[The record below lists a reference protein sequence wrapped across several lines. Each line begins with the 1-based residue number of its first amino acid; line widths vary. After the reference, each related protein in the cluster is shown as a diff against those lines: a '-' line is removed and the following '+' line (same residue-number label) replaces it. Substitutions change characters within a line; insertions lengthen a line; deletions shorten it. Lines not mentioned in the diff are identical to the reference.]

1 MGEGLVCITCHVMQT
16 TPCDADHPLPH
27 VSNASPSEKIM
38 KTALVLLLAVLLGL
52 SVAEYRRTASY
63 EGEVVV
69 RWYVSSVSLR
79 PHACRPN
86 FDFLFHLH
94 ACSTGG
100 DRERLRSLLEH
111 NGTDVWGA
119 GPDGVVI
126 RMPKALY
133 HKIHSRFSEC
143 TLQVEDLE
151 IYVREWEKTVQRGAD
166 QATWFEEYVSGTEN
180 SGPFAYAEH
189 VEYTTSQ
196 LLWGWGGGG
205 GDVFHPITSKRQCA
219 SYDFQDIKI
228 CTALEFLCCCVCL
241 YQSWPIACTLY

>member
-1 MGEGLVCITCHVMQT
+1 MVCREEPEIASDCKLLQFIIWLALINFVPSRGGGAGLHHM
-16 TPCDADHPLPH
+16 
-27 VSNASPSEKIM
+27 NASPSEKNM
-38 KTALVLLLAVLLGL
+38 KTALVLLLAALLGL
-52 SVAEYRRTASY
+52 SEAEYRRTVSY

-79 PHACRPN
+79 PHADVTLIL
-86 FDFLFHLH
+86 FDLH

-100 DRERLRSLLEH
+100 NRERLRSLLEH

-133 HKIHSRFSEC
+133 QKIHSRFSEC

-189 VEYTTSQ
+189 VEYTTSR
-196 LLWGWGGGG
+196 LLWGGGG
-205 GDVFHPITSKRQCA
+205 GGGGYVFHHHPEDNVPHMIPKTLK
-219 SYDFQDIKI
+219 Y
-228 CTALEFLCCCVCL
+228 ALH
-241 YQSWPIACTLY
+241 